1 MTRIFIVDDHAL
13 MRDGIRAMVEAGGHE
28 VVGVSEEPNSA
39 LADIVRLAPALV
51 LLDLHL
57 AEGRSGLEL
66 LTEIR
71 RRALPVRTLILTMSA
86 QPRDVATAVQLG
98 AAGYLLKNSPRAD
111 LINAIDTVLAGRR
124 YLGPDVGEL
133 AAQALTSGGELD
145 LLRLLSPR
153 ERQIIA
159 MVVRGQTSTVIGK
172 TLHLSPRTVDT
183 YRSRVMSKVGVSD
196 LASLVRFAI
205 RTGLIDVDGA

>member
-1 MTRIFIVDDHAL
+1 

-39 LADIVRLAPALV
+39 LADIIRLDPALV

-86 QPRDVATAVQLG
+86 QPRDVAKAVQLG

-111 LINAIDTVLAGRR
+111 LMKAIDTVLAGRR

-133 AAQALTSGGELD
+133 AAQALTEDNEVD
-145 LLRLLSPR
+145 LLALLSPR

-205 RTGLIDVDGA
+205 RTGLIDVDGG

>member
-1 MTRIFIVDDHAL
+1 
-13 MRDGIRAMVEAGGHE
+13 MVEAGGHE

-111 LINAIDTVLAGRR
+111 LMNAIDTVVAGRR
-124 YLGPDVGEL
+124 YLGPEVGEL
-133 AAQALTSGGELD
+133 AAQALTSGSELD

>member
-39 LADIVRLAPALV
+39 LADIIRLDPALV

-86 QPRDVATAVQLG
+86 QPRDVAKAVQLG

-111 LINAIDTVLAGRR
+111 LMKAIDTVLAGRR

-133 AAQALTSGGELD
+133 AAQALTEDNEVD
-145 LLRLLSPR
+145 LLALLSPR

-205 RTGLIDVDGA
+205 GTGLIDVDGG